1 MPQALGSS
9 GGHIGVGRALLRAML
24 TLELVEAE
32 EIWVEAKAPVT
43 TRAATTVRITNFM
56 DVYLG
61 KFFPMLQK
69 ISLDNSAEV
78 NIRWTGI

>member
-9 GGHIGVGRALLRAML
+9 GAQVGTGIALLRATV
-24 TLELVEAE
+24 TLALVEAE

-61 KFFPMLQK
+61 KNFPMLQK

-78 NIRWTGI
+78 NI